1 MQINNNKLSK
11 ISINKD
17 TLIKED
23 VVSENK
29 SEQKTYDTLVQNTT
43 SYVMPFLGKN
53 KVVPKQSLSPL
64 TQEERDVKSA
74 INKLNMEY
82 HSKEVEAGK
91 AYWDYITNNTQEN
104 QEKFDNAQNSVDTFY
119 QDEKLY
125 DKFKNLKENTK
136 IKNQE
141 LKQ

>member
-29 SEQKTYDTLVQNTT
+29 SGQKTYDTLVQNTS

-53 KVVPKQSLSPL
+53 KVVPKQSL
-64 TQEERDVKSA
+64 
-74 INKLNMEY
+74 
-82 HSKEVEAGK
+82 
-91 AYWDYITNNTQEN
+91 
-104 QEKFDNAQNSVDTFY
+104 
-119 QDEKLY
+119 
-125 DKFKNLKENTK
+125 
-136 IKNQE
+136 
-141 LKQ
+141 